1 METEITDLNIPADAA
16 ALVVY
21 ADGNVALHLPKAGDT
36 DDAPDNAVA
45 VAALATC
52 MLRNPELF
60 QQVLDSLET
69 DMTAVLS
76 KADI

>member
-1 METEITDLNIPADAA
+1 MKIEIPDLNIPADAA

-21 ADGNVALHLPKAGDT
+21 ADGNMALHLPKTNDT
-36 DDAPDNAVA
+36 DDAPDNTIAVTA
-45 VAALATC
+45 FAAC

-69 DMTAVLS
+69 DMTAVLPE
-76 KADI
+76 AGN